1 MTSDH
6 SKIRLNLHIYPSYF
20 TNESRI
26 MRESQAIIQL
36 AIAEKVVLVGLWKE
50 GLPEREEIS
59 DSISLHRLKTMVGK
73 RGNSRWS
80 NVFTLLSFF
89 MVLFRLTLRIKP
101 QVINIHSL
109 TLLPF
114 GVLLKL
120 VSRSYLIYDA
130 HELETETHASHGIR
144 KRVAQILERFFIK
157 FVDHTI
163 VVSHSIETWYTHA
176 YKLKEIT
183 TIKNIPQTT
192 SVNKIRSTKSI
203 LGLEETSQ
211 LYIYVGLLSGGRG
224 IELLLNA
231 FKNLQGSSKH
241 LLFLGYGDL
250 VAKVKSNLG
259 PNIHYLSAVPPHEV
273 LEYVA
278 GADVGL
284 SIIEKSCLSYYYSL
298 PNKVFEYMAAGVPF
312 ICSDFPDVKSEFE
325 QFGVCWFVQSEK
337 EMVELVSTL
346 SSEEIKKRKSIV
358 YQNRNNWTWNQEK
371 KKLKGVYSSLFKFSY

>member
-1 MTSDH
+1 MADLNTDH

-26 MRESQAIIQL
+26 LRESQAIIQL

-59 DSISLHRLKTMVGK
+59 DKISLHRLKTMVGK
-73 RGNSRWS
+73 KGNSRWS

-101 QVINIHSL
+101 QIINIHSL

-114 GVLLKL
+114 GVLLKWI
-120 VSRSYLIYDA
+120 SRSHLIYDA
-130 HELETETHASHGIR
+130 HELETETHASKGMR

-163 VVSHSIETWYTHA
+163 VVSHSIENWYTRA
-176 YKLKEIT
+176 YKIRKIT
-183 TIKNIPQTT
+183 TIKNIPETT
-192 SVNKIRSTKSI
+192 SVTRVRNTKSI

-250 VAKVKSNLG
+250 ESKVKANLG
-259 PNIHYLSAVPPHEV
+259 PNTHYLSAVPSHEV

-284 SIIEKSCLSYYYSL
+284 SIIENTCLSYYYSL

-325 QFGVCWFVQSEK
+325 QFGVCWFIQSEK
-337 EMVELVSTL
+337 ELFELVSAL
-346 SSEEIKKRKSIV
+346 SSDEIKKRKSIV
-358 YQNRNNWTWNQEK
+358 FQNRSKWTWSDES
-371 KKLKGVYSSLFKFSY
+371 KKLKGVYASLV